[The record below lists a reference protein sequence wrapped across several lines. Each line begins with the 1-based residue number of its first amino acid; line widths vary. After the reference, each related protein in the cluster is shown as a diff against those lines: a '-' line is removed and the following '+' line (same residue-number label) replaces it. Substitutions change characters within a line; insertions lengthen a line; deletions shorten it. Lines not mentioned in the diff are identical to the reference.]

1 MKYIYM
7 SLKPSHDLHSFS
19 KRKNSLGSDKYFE
32 KKECLIQD
40 GRECVLRMIS
50 AILAASSCPA
60 QFPTHETISEMPF
73 GFWYI
78 LQVSFNQVKLD
89 FFCDNTYLLQFV
101 K

>member
-1 MKYIYM
+1 M
-7 SLKPSHDLHSFS
+7 STVKPLWSFLCHQQS
-19 KRKNSLGSDKYFE
+19 NIFKRKK
-32 KKECLIQD
+32 CLIQE

-60 QFPTHETISEMPF
+60 QFPTHETISKMRF